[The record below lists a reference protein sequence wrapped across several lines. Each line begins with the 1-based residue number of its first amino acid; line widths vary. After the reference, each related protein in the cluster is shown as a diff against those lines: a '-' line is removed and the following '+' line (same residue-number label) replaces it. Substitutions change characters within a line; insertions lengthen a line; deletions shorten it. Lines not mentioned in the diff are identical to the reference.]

1 MYKPI
6 KSEKNVS
13 LDTIGIKRLV
23 DENGTKKAYVKKRRA
38 KAITKAVMHRMFG
51 LQSELNGDYRQ
62 AYMCNEYLFQNG
74 TKITSNYCAKKCCT
88 VCNRIKGAQH
98 LHKYGYRILDLKD
111 IYLVTLTDKNVGR
124 GELESN
130 VDQMYKALSRIKKN
144 FYYHKMKIHGFRS
157 FECTFSFE
165 AGFNPHFHFI
175 VQGKENAELLLRLW
189 LAQFPNASVK
199 GQNIKKVGNTKKDLL
214 EVFKYIAKPITKGYY
229 SPAAYDEIMRT
240 VKRHR
245 TTEALGCIRG
255 RLENDT
261 DTISLNELEAQE
273 ITFKGNTVQLWQ
285 YVNELYDYVNFE
297 GELLIDE
304 PLDLKTLNAIEIINK
319 SIIAENEK
327 EQKLSN
333 TEAFAKARSRIKE
346 VEFF

>member
-1 MYKPI
+1 
-6 KSEKNVS
+6 
-13 LDTIGIKRLV
+13 
-23 DENGTKKAYVKKRRA
+23 
-38 KAITKAVMHRMFG
+38 
-51 LQSELNGDYRQ
+51 
-62 AYMCNEYLFQNG
+62 
-74 TKITSNYCAKKCCT
+74 
-88 VCNRIKGAQH
+88 
-98 LHKYGYRILDLKD
+98 
-111 IYLVTLTDKNVGR
+111 
-124 GELESN
+124 
-130 VDQMYKALSRIKKN
+130 
-144 FYYHKMKIHGFRS
+144 
-157 FECTFSFE
+157 
-165 AGFNPHFHFI
+165 
-175 VQGKENAELLLRLW
+175 
-189 LAQFPNASVK
+189 
-199 GQNIKKVGNTKKDLL
+199 
-214 EVFKYIAKPITKGYY
+214 
-229 SPAAYDEIMRT
+229 MRT